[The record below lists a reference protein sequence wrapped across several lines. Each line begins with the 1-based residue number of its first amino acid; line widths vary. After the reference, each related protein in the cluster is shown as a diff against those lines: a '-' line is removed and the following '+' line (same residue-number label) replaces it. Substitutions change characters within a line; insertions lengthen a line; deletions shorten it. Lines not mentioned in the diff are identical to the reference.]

1 MSHEIKCPHC
11 SETFSL
17 DDAGYAEIQ
26 NQVRTK
32 EFEQALEQRA
42 AELELRRQNDLR
54 LAEVEANAKL
64 QQAVN
69 DKQRELAELT
79 SKADQQMAQLKA
91 ELASFELQKEI
102 ALRDATSAIET
113 ERNNLASTLETER
126 RLKVLELEQ
135 LRTSLEERM
144 RSEVERKND
153 EIRMKDDAIDRL
165 KDFKTKLSTKMVGE
179 SLEEHCKMEFDRI
192 RPTAFNK
199 NVYFEKDND
208 ASSGTKGDFIYR
220 EFDDENVEIIS
231 IMFEM
236 KNEQDTTATKK
247 KNEDFF
253 KKLDED
259 RTKKGCEYAVLVSL
273 LESDNELYNSG
284 IVDVSY
290 RFPKMYVVRP
300 QAFLTIIT
308 LLRNAA
314 MNSLQFKTELAQVR
328 AQNIDITN
336 FENRLNEFKAGFTMN
351 YDRASK
357 HLITA
362 VEGIDKTIKQLQ
374 KIRDG
379 LVLSEDNLRLA
390 NEKAGDITVKKLTKG
405 NQTMTEMF
413 EQRPSEGQYE

>member
-1 MSHEIKCPHC
+1 MNEIKCPHC
-11 SETFSL
+11 AETFSL

-26 NQVRTK
+26 NQVRTR

-42 AELELRRQNDLR
+42 SELEERRQNDLR
-54 LAEVEANAKL
+54 LAEVQANAKL
-64 QQAVN
+64 QQVIS
-69 DKQRELAELT
+69 DKQRELTELST
-79 SKADQQMAQLKA
+79 KADQQMSQLKA
-91 ELASFELQKEI
+91 ELANFELQKAI
-102 ALRDATSAIET
+102 ALRDATSAIEL

-126 RLKVLELEQ
+126 RLKELELEQ
-135 LRTSLEERM
+135 LRTNLEERM
-144 RSEVERKND
+144 RSEVERKNY

-220 EFDDENVEIIS
+220 EFDDEGVEIIS

-236 KNEQDTTATKK
+236 KNEQDATATKK
-247 KNEDFF
+247 KNEDFL

-273 LESDNELYNSG
+273 LESDSELYNSG

-300 QAFLTIIT
+300 QAFITIIT

-328 AQNIDITN
+328 AQNVDITN
-336 FENRLNEFKAGFTMN
+336 FESRLNEFKSGFALN
-351 YDRASK
+351 YERASK
-357 HLITA
+357 HLLTA
-362 VEGIDKTIKQLQ
+362 VEGIDKTINQLQ

-379 LVLSEDNLRLA
+379 LVRSEDNLRLA
-390 NEKAGDITVKKLTKG
+390 NNKAEEISIKKLTKG
-405 NQTMTEMF
+405 NPTMT
-413 EQRPSEGQYE
+413 QRFDELNQTSVD

>member
-1 MSHEIKCPHC
+1 MNEIKCPHC
-11 SETFSL
+11 TKTFSL

-26 NQVRTK
+26 SQVRTR

-42 AELELRRQNDLR
+42 SEIEDRRQNDLR
-54 LAEVEANAKL
+54 LAEVQANAKL
-64 QQAVN
+64 QQVIS
-69 DKQRELAELT
+69 DKQRELIELST
-79 SKADQQMAQLKA
+79 KADQQMSQLKA
-91 ELASFELQKEI
+91 ELANFELQKAI
-102 ALRDATSAIET
+102 ALRDATSAIEL
-113 ERNNLASTLETER
+113 ERNNLASILDSER
-126 RLKVLELEQ
+126 RLKALELDQ
-135 LRTSLEERM
+135 MRTSFEERM

-153 EIRMKDDAIDRL
+153 EIQMKDEAIERL
-165 KDFKTKLSTKMVGE
+165 KDFRTKLSTKMVGE
-179 SLEEHCKMEFDRI
+179 SLEEHCKTEFDRI

-199 NVYFEKDND
+199 NVHFEKDND

-273 LESDNELYNSG
+273 LESDSELYNSG

-290 RFPKMYVVRP
+290 RYPKMYVVRP
-300 QAFLTIIT
+300 QAFITIIT

-328 AQNIDITN
+328 AQNVDITN
-336 FENRLNEFKAGFTMN
+336 FENRLNEFKSGFAMN
-351 YDRASK
+351 YGRAST

-374 KIRDG
+374 KIRAG

-413 EQRPSEGQYE
+413 EQKGSSDAL

>member
-42 AELELRRQNDLR
+42 SELEERRQNDLR
-54 LAEVEANAKL
+54 LAEVQANAKL
-64 QQAVN
+64 QQVIS
-69 DKQRELAELT
+69 DKQRELTELST
-79 SKADQQMAQLKA
+79 KADQQMSQLKA
-91 ELASFELQKEI
+91 ELANFELQKAI

-413 EQRPSEGQYE
+413 EQRPSDGQE

>member
-1 MSHEIKCPHC
+1 MNEIKCPHC
-11 SETFSL
+11 TETFSI

-26 NQVRTK
+26 NQVRTR

-42 AELELRRQNDLR
+42 SELEERRQNDLR
-54 LAEVEANAKL
+54 LAEVQANAKL
-64 QQAVN
+64 QQVIS
-69 DKQRELAELT
+69 DKQRELTELST
-79 SKADQQMAQLKA
+79 KADQQMSQLKA
-91 ELASFELQKEI
+91 ELANFELQKAI
-102 ALRDATSAIET
+102 ALRDATSAIEL

-126 RLKVLELEQ
+126 RLKELELEQ
-135 LRTSLEERM
+135 LRTNLEERM
-144 RSEVERKND
+144 RSEVERKNY

-220 EFDDENVEIIS
+220 EFDDEGVEIIS

-236 KNEQDTTATKK
+236 KNEQDATATKK
-247 KNEDFF
+247 KNEDFL
-253 KKLDED
+253 KKLDDD

-273 LESDNELYNSG
+273 LESDSELYNSG

-300 QAFLTIIT
+300 QAFITIIT

-328 AQNIDITN
+328 AQNVDITN
-336 FENRLNEFKAGFTMN
+336 FESRLNEFKSGFALN
-351 YDRASK
+351 YERASK
-357 HLITA
+357 HLLTA
-362 VEGIDKTIKQLQ
+362 VEGIDKTINQLQ

-379 LVLSEDNLRLA
+379 LVRSEDNLRLA
-390 NEKAGDITVKKLTKG
+390 NNKAEEISIKKLTKG
-405 NQTMTEMF
+405 NPTMT
-413 EQRPSEGQYE
+413 QRFDELNQTSVD

>member
-1 MSHEIKCPHC
+1 MNEIKCPHC
-11 SETFSL
+11 AETFSL

-26 NQVRTK
+26 NQVRTR

-42 AELELRRQNDLR
+42 SELEERRQNDLR
-54 LAEVEANAKL
+54 LAEVQANAKL
-64 QQAVN
+64 QQVIS
-69 DKQRELAELT
+69 DKQRELTELST
-79 SKADQQMAQLKA
+79 KADQQMSQLKA
-91 ELASFELQKEI
+91 ELANFELQKAI
-102 ALRDATSAIET
+102 ALRDATSAIEL
-113 ERNNLASTLETER
+113 ERNNLVSTLETER
-126 RLKVLELEQ
+126 RLKELELEQ
-135 LRTSLEERM
+135 LRTNLEERM

-153 EIRMKDDAIDRL
+153 EIRMKDEAIDRL

-273 LESDNELYNSG
+273 LESDSELYNSG

-300 QAFLTIIT
+300 QAFITIIT

-328 AQNIDITN
+328 AQNVDITN
-336 FENRLNEFKAGFTMN
+336 FESRLNEFKSGFALN
-351 YDRASK
+351 YERASK
-357 HLITA
+357 HLVTA
-362 VEGIDKTIKQLQ
+362 VEGIDKTINQLQ

-379 LVLSEDNLRLA
+379 LVRSEDNLRLA
-390 NEKAGDITVKKLTKG
+390 NNKAEEISIKKLTKG
-405 NQTMTEMF
+405 NPTMT
-413 EQRPSEGQYE
+413 QRFDELNQTSVD

>member
-42 AELELRRQNDLR
+42 AEMELRRQNDLR

-135 LRTSLEERM
+135 LRTSLEDRM

-300 QAFLTIIT
+300 QAFITIIT

-413 EQRPSEGQYE
+413 KQRPSDGQYE

>member
-1 MSHEIKCPHC
+1 MNEIKCPHC
-11 SETFSL
+11 AETFSL

-26 NQVRTK
+26 NQVRTR

-42 AELELRRQNDLR
+42 SELEERRQNDLR
-54 LAEVEANAKL
+54 LAEVQANAKL
-64 QQAVN
+64 QQVIS
-69 DKQRELAELT
+69 DKQRELTELST
-79 SKADQQMAQLKA
+79 KADQQMSQLKA
-91 ELASFELQKEI
+91 ELANFELQKAI
-102 ALRDATSAIET
+102 ALRDATSAIEL

-126 RLKVLELEQ
+126 RLKELELEQ
-135 LRTSLEERM
+135 LRTNLEERM

-179 SLEEHCKMEFDRI
+179 SLEEHCKTEFDRI

-199 NVYFEKDND
+199 NVHFEKDND

-220 EFDDENVEIIS
+220 EFDDEGVEIIS

-236 KNEQDTTATKK
+236 KNEQDATATKK
-247 KNEDFF
+247 KNEDFL

-273 LESDNELYNSG
+273 LESDSELYNSG

-300 QAFLTIIT
+300 QAFITIIT

-328 AQNIDITN
+328 AQNVDITN
-336 FENRLNEFKAGFTMN
+336 FENRLNEFKSGFAMN
-351 YDRASK
+351 YERASK
-357 HLITA
+357 HLVTA
-362 VEGIDKTIKQLQ
+362 VEGIDKTINQLQ

-379 LVLSEDNLRLA
+379 LVRSEDNLRLA
-390 NEKAGDITVKKLTKG
+390 NNKAEEISIKKLTKG
-405 NQTMTEMF
+405 NPTMT
-413 EQRPSEGQYE
+413 QRFDELNQTSVD

>member
-1 MSHEIKCPHC
+1 MNEIKCPHC
-11 SETFSL
+11 AETFSL

-26 NQVRTK
+26 SQVRTR

-42 AELELRRQNDLR
+42 SELEERRQNDLR
-54 LAEVEANAKL
+54 LAEVQANAKL
-64 QQAVN
+64 QQVIS
-69 DKQRELAELT
+69 DKQRELTELST
-79 SKADQQMAQLKA
+79 KADQQMSQLKA
-91 ELASFELQKEI
+91 ELANFELQKAI
-102 ALRDATSAIET
+102 ALRDATSAIEL

-126 RLKVLELEQ
+126 RLKELELEQ
-135 LRTSLEERM
+135 LRTNLEERM
-144 RSEVERKND
+144 RSEVERKNY

-199 NVYFEKDND
+199 NVHFEKDND

-220 EFDDENVEIIS
+220 EFDDEGVEIIS

-236 KNEQDTTATKK
+236 KNEQDATATKK
-247 KNEDFF
+247 KNEDFL

-273 LESDNELYNSG
+273 LESDSELYNSG

-300 QAFLTIIT
+300 QAFITIIT

-328 AQNIDITN
+328 AQNVDITN
-336 FENRLNEFKAGFTMN
+336 FESRLNEFKSGFAMN
-351 YDRASK
+351 YERASK

-362 VEGIDKTIKQLQ
+362 VEGIDKTINQLQ

-379 LVLSEDNLRLA
+379 LVRSEDNLRLA
-390 NEKAGDITVKKLTKG
+390 NNKAEEISIKKLTKG
-405 NQTMTEMF
+405 NPTMT
-413 EQRPSEGQYE
+413 QRFDELNQTSVD

>member
-11 SETFSL
+11 AETFSL

-405 NQTMTEMF
+405 NPTMTEMF
-413 EQRPSEGQYE
+413 EQRPSDGQ

>member
-102 ALRDATSAIET
+102 ALRDATGAIET

-336 FENRLNEFKAGFTMN
+336 FENRLNDFKAGFTMN

-413 EQRPSEGQYE
+413 EQRPSDEQ

>member
-1 MSHEIKCPHC
+1 MNEIKCPHC
-11 SETFSL
+11 AETFSL

-26 NQVRTK
+26 SQVRTR

-42 AELELRRQNDLR
+42 SELEERRQNDLR
-54 LAEVEANAKL
+54 LAEVQANAKL
-64 QQAVN
+64 QQVIS
-69 DKQRELAELT
+69 DKQRELTEL
-79 SKADQQMAQLKA
+79 SAKADQQMSQLKA
-91 ELASFELQKEI
+91 ELANFELQKAI
-102 ALRDATSAIET
+102 ALRDATSAIEL
-113 ERNNLASTLETER
+113 ERNNLVSTLETER
-126 RLKVLELEQ
+126 RLKALELDQ
-135 LRTSLEERM
+135 MRTSFEERM

-179 SLEEHCKMEFDRI
+179 SLEEHCKTEFDRI

-220 EFDDENVEIIS
+220 EFDDEGVEIIS

-236 KNEQDTTATKK
+236 KNEQDATATKK
-247 KNEDFF
+247 KNEDFL
-253 KKLDED
+253 KKLDDD

-273 LESDNELYNSG
+273 LESDSELYNSG

-300 QAFLTIIT
+300 QAFITIIT

-328 AQNIDITN
+328 AQNVDITN
-336 FENRLNEFKAGFTMN
+336 FENRLNEFKSGFAMN
-351 YDRASK
+351 YGRASK

-405 NQTMTEMF
+405 NPTMTEMF
-413 EQRPSEGQYE
+413 KQRPSDGQYE